1 MRLRRLRPATTP
13 VLGLFSR
20 ALSTTSSSTTTS
32 SSSSRSASGSA
43 AATTRRR
50 PPSSSP
56 RQRPRP
62 RPGAP
67 PPPGAPASVAALAL
81 RQLRDDWNEGIALR
95 AQPMVLSFL
104 ASQFAGWCACY
115 PLASYAASG
124 ALGPGLEILGSPEL
138 AAAFLVTRLTRRLR
152 MPVNLAL
159 ASGVVANNPELST
172 MKVTPLVTGMTEM
185 DKDTTNSVNEAW
197 ARVPRVAKVRQHG
210 WGKAGVRLCV

>member
-1 MRLRRLRPATTP
+1 MLLRRLRPATTP
-13 VLGLFSR
+13 PLGLFSR
-20 ALSTTSSSTTTS
+20 ALSTTSSSS
-32 SSSSRSASGSA
+32 SSGSA
-43 AATTRRR
+43 SATTRRR

-67 PPPGAPASVAALAL
+67 PPPGAPASVAATAL

-124 ALGPGLEILGSPEL
+124 ALGPGLEVLGSPEL
-138 AAAFLVTRLTRRLR
+138 AAAFLVTRFTRRLR

-185 DKDTTNSVNEAW
+185 DKDTTASVNEAW
-197 ARVPRVAKVRQHG
+197 ARVPRVAKVRRNG
-210 WGKAGVRLCV
+210 PKRVGRGGGAVVCV